1 MYAHVIRRIGAV
13 GAVATVAVVALATAA
28 SAHVV
33 VNSTDANKGGFGTL
47 VFRVPNE
54 STTGASTIK
63 LTINMPMATP
73 FAAVQPAVKPGW
85 TITTTTQQLTHTITA
100 DDFSVNKAVSSVTW
114 TADSK
119 ADGIPPDLVD
129 FFTVVVGNLP
139 NSDTVVFSAT
149 QTYSDGQVVKWD
161 EPYPPSG
168 DEPENPTPVLHL
180 TSATTSDSTTSSSS
194 SSSTR
199 DEAFAITALA
209 LSVVAIVIALG
220 TRRGTRSHDTK

>member
-1 MYAHVIRRIGAV
+1 MHARFCRRLAV
-13 GAVATVAVVALATAA
+13 SSLLAIAAIVFGATAV

-33 VNSTDANKGGFGTL
+33 VNSTDAVQGGFGTL

-54 STTGASTIK
+54 STTGAATTK
-63 LTINMPMATP
+63 LAIAMPMTTP

-100 DDFSVNKAVSSVTW
+100 DDFTVNKAISSVTW
-114 TADSK
+114 TANTK
-119 ADGIPPDLVD
+119 ADGIAPDLVD

-139 NSDTVVFSAT
+139 KSDTVVFTAT

-161 EPYPPSG
+161 EPYPASG

-180 TSATTSDSTTSSSS
+180 TSATTSGPSTNGSTSPW
-194 SSSTR
+194 
-199 DEAFAITALA
+199 AIVLAIIALVLAALA
-209 LSVVAIVIALG
+209 LAVSLI
-220 TRRGTRSHDTK
+220 RRPQTPIS